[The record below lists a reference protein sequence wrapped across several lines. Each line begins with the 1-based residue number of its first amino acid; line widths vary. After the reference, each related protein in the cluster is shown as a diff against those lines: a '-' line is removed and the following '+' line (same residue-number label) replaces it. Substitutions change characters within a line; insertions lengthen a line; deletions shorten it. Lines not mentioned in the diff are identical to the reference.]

1 MLQRGIKFKAE
12 HNTLTI
18 ELTGGF
24 SEMTKRELTQAQY
37 DLIDWQIRPENAW
50 LLQVQAVGSDVSS

>member
-1 MLQRGIKFKAE
+1 MKIQYMNESDFYNGVQEMLQRGIKFKAE

-24 SEMTKRELTQAQY
+24 
-37 DLIDWQIRPENAW
+37 
-50 LLQVQAVGSDVSS
+50 